1 MKTELGTEFVFH
13 RLTGWA
19 AASPRTLIALFLP
32 LIMSRYS
39 SVAATGNNG
48 KKQGTLALKISV
60 NNFEVSSPSETC
72 RRVEQCKVRLCLA
85 AHSGQERPVW
95 TEEEV

>member
-19 AASPRTLIALFLP
+19 TASPRTLIALFLP

-39 SVAATGNNG
+39 SMVATGNNG
-48 KKQGTLALKISV
+48 KKQGTLALKMSV
-60 NNFEVSSPSETC
+60 NNFEVRPSETC
-72 RRVEQCKVRLCLA
+72 RRVEQCTTMHL
-85 AHSGQERPVW
+85 
-95 TEEEV
+95 

>member
-39 SVAATGNNG
+39 NVVITGKNR
-48 KKQGTLALKISV
+48 AL
-60 NNFEVSSPSETC
+60 
-72 RRVEQCKVRLCLA
+72 
-85 AHSGQERPVW
+85 
-95 TEEEV
+95 